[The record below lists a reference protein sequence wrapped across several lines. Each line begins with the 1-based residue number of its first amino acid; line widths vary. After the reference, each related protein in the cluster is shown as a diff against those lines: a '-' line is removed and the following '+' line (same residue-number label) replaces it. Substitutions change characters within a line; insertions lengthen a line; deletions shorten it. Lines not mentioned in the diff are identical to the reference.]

1 MSTSTTEQFVSPGRI
16 HSRVLNEGYGP
27 GAWHGADL
35 KAALADVTPDLAFWR
50 VAPGRHNI
58 AEIAL

>member
-35 KAALADVTPDLAFWR
+35 KAALADVTPDLAF
-50 VAPGRHNI
+50 
-58 AEIAL
+58 